1 MNNNNEKKDNG
12 KESKGNKAVAV
23 FGYVLAVVVS
33 VLLGGAMGFWLG
45 IITALFFGK
54 TAGIIAFITPMLLV
68 LITILGNFQQG
79 KLIGEELSK
88 GEEE

>member
-1 MNNNNEKKDNG
+1 MNNNN
-12 KESKGNKAVAV
+12 KGNLGTVV
-23 FGYVLAVVVS
+23 GVIFAVVLSIV
-33 VLLGGAMGFWLG
+33 VGGAMGFWIG

-54 TAGIIAFITPMLLV
+54 TAGIIAFVTPMFLM
-68 LITILGNFQQG
+68 LITIIGNFQQG